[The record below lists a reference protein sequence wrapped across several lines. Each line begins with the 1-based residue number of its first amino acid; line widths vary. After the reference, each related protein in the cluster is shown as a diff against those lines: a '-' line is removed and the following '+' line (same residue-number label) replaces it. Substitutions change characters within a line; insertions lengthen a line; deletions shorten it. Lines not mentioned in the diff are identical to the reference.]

1 LAVGLLFQN
10 VVLVKQNRDLRMTL
24 APRSTLS
31 SPLSHLIALNM
42 DGARADIRPP
52 VERGGKLV
60 IITMSPFCPFCRA
73 SKAGWVALTTALM
86 QKGKWN
92 VVWVSR
98 ESVASTRRYCETNG
112 IPLQNVFADAT
123 HQSYRELALD
133 AVPNMVVVDHDG
145 AVQRTW
151 SGGLNPERSKQ
162 MSEYFGVPYG
172 TFGAPGN

>member
-1 LAVGLLFQN
+1 MKRTFEESLAL
-10 VVLVKQNRDLRMTL
+10 VVRSVCPNR
-24 APRSTLS
+24 
-31 SPLSHLIALNM
+31 
-42 DGARADIRPP
+42 
-52 VERGGKLV
+52 
-60 IITMSPFCPFCRA
+60 C
-73 SKAGWVALTTALM
+73 
-86 QKGKWN
+86 
-92 VVWVSR
+92 
-98 ESVASTRRYCETNG
+98 
-112 IPLQNVFADAT
+112 ADAT